1 MDLGNI
7 TLKSDT
13 INNTFDSKMGMD
25 TTIGTVDSIDSGKI
39 NETVESQFSTM
50 ESTKSQ
56 LIFLAQVLLLEL
68 ELEVALLVPLH
79 HHLQLGYQK
88 YILKVKELLEVV
100 VVWALLINRHE
111 LNHQICKRNL
121 VTVVLLI

>member
-1 MDLGNI
+1 MKVNLWIRKLHISLESSTTPLQIPNSISNESTLSSSYQTNGNGRANEYASIKSPDFEVDLGNI

-56 LIFLAQVLLLEL
+56 LDISGSSTAT
-68 ELEVALLVPLH
+68 
-79 HHLQLGYQK
+79 
-88 YILKVKELLEVV
+88 
-100 VVWALLINRHE
+100 E
-111 LNHQICKRNL
+111 LNWK
-121 VTVVLLI
+121 